1 MSRYVVCTGHREFM
15 QQRCAFPITEK
26 AADRACAVLEHQR
39 IQSQNRAIGSSSV
52 TYAAHGLAH
61 LQLEAVFL
69 V

>member
-1 MSRYVVCTGHREFM
+1 M
-15 QQRCAFPITEK
+15 QQRCALPITEK
-26 AADRACAVLEHQR
+26 AADRACGVLEHQR